1 MILVDTSVLI
11 HFFKG
16 VESESSRRFKIVLQ
30 REIPFGINSLIFQE
44 VLQGAGSEKEY
55 LILKKYLETQ
65 RFYHLKEPI
74 ESFAKAAKIY
84 LDCRKRGITIRST
97 IDCLIAQTALE
108 NDLLLLHADSDFD
121 LMAKVIP
128 LKFFDRPVLSL

>member
-16 VESESSRRFKIVLQ
+16 IDSKSSQKFRTILQ

-55 LILKKYLETQ
+55 LTLKKYLETQ

-74 ESFAKAAKIY
+74 DSFAKAAKIY
-84 LDCRKRGITIRST
+84 LDCRKKGITIRST

-108 NDLLLLHADSDFD
+108 NDLLLLHEDNDFD

-128 LKFFDRPVLSL
+128 LKFFN

>member
-16 VESESSRRFKIVLQ
+16 IDSKSSQKFRTILQ

-55 LILKKYLETQ
+55 LTLKKYLETQ
-65 RFYHLKEPI
+65 RFYHLREPI

-84 LDCRKRGITIRST
+84 LDCRKKGITIRST

-108 NDLLLLHADSDFD
+108 NNLLLLHEDSDFD

-128 LKFFDRPVLSL
+128 LKFFN

>member
-16 VESESSRRFKIVLQ
+16 VDSESSRKFRIILQ
-30 REIPFGINSLIFQE
+30 RGIPFGINSLIFQE

-55 LILKKYLETQ
+55 LTLKKYLETQ
-65 RFYHLKEPI
+65 RFYHLKDPI
-74 ESFAKAAKIY
+74 DSFAKAAKIY
-84 LDCRKRGITIRST
+84 LDLRKKGNTIRST

-108 NDLLLLHADSDFD
+108 NDLLLLHEDSDFD

-128 LKFFDRPVLSL
+128 LKFFN

>member
-16 VESESSRRFKIVLQ
+16 IDSKSSQKFRTILQ

-55 LILKKYLETQ
+55 LTLKKYLETQ

-84 LDCRKRGITIRST
+84 LDCRKKGITIRST

-108 NDLLLLHADSDFD
+108 NNLLLLHEDSDFD

-128 LKFFDRPVLSL
+128 LKFFN

>member
-11 HFFKG
+11 QFFKG
-16 VESESSRRFKIVLQ
+16 ANSGGCKKFTGALQ
-30 REIPFGINSLIFQE
+30 RRIPFGISSLIFQE
-44 VLQGAGSEKEY
+44 VLQGAASEKDY
-55 LILKKYLETQ
+55 LTLKRYLETQ
-65 RFYHLKEPI
+65 RFYHLNDPI

-108 NDLLLLHADSDFD
+108 NDLVLLHEDNDFD
-121 LMAKVIP
+121 LMAKVNP
-128 LKFFDRPVLSL
+128 LKFFH

>member
-16 VESESSRRFKIVLQ
+16 VDSESSRRFRMVLQ
-30 REIPFGINSLIFQE
+30 RGIPFGINSLIFQE

-55 LILKKYLETQ
+55 FTLKKYLGTQ
-65 RFYHLKEPI
+65 RFYHLKDPI

-84 LDCRKRGITIRST
+84 VDCRKKGITIRST
-97 IDCLIAQTALE
+97 IDCLIAQTVLE
-108 NDLLLLHADSDFD
+108 NDLLLLHEDSDFD

-128 LKFFDRPVLSL
+128 LKFFT

>member
-11 HFFKG
+11 RFLKG
-16 VESESSRRFKIVLQ
+16 ATSQNSRKFSNILQ
-30 REIPFGINSLIFQE
+30 RGMPFGINSLILQE

-55 LILKKYLETQ
+55 LTLKKYLETQ
-65 RFYHLKEPI
+65 RFYHLNDPI
-74 ESFAKAAKIY
+74 GSFAEAAKIY
-84 LDCRKRGITIRST
+84 LDCRKKGITIRST

-108 NDLLLLHADSDFD
+108 NNLLLLHEDSDFD

-128 LKFFDRPVLSL
+128 LKFFN

>member
-11 HFFKG
+11 RFFKG
-16 VESESSRRFKIVLQ
+16 ADSESSRKFRMVLQ
-30 REIPFGINSLIFQE
+30 RGIPFGINSVIFQE

-55 LILKKYLETQ
+55 LTLKKYLETQ
-65 RFYHLKEPI
+65 RFYHLREPV

-84 LDCRKRGITIRST
+84 LDCRKKGITIRST
-97 IDCLIAQTALE
+97 IDCLIAQTVLE
-108 NDLLLLHADSDFD
+108 NDLLLLHEDSDFD

-128 LKFFDRPVLSL
+128 LKFFN

>member
-16 VESESSRRFKIVLQ
+16 IDNKSNRKFKIVLQ
-30 REIPFGINSLIFQE
+30 RGMPFGINSLIFQE

-55 LILKKYLETQ
+55 LTLKKYLETQ
-65 RFYHLKEPI
+65 RFYHLKDPI
-74 ESFAKAAKIY
+74 GSFAEAAKIY
-84 LDCRKRGITIRST
+84 LDCRKKGITIRST

-108 NDLLLLHADSDFD
+108 NDLLLLHEDSDFD

-128 LKFFDRPVLSL
+128 LKFFN

>member
-16 VESESSRRFKIVLQ
+16 VESEGSQKLRMVLE
-30 REIPFGINSLIFQE
+30 RGISFGINSLIFQE
-44 VLQGAGSEKEY
+44 VLQGAVSEKEY
-55 LILKKYLETQ
+55 LTLRQYLETQ
-65 RFYHLKEPI
+65 RFYHLREPI
-74 ESFAKAAKIY
+74 DSYAKAAKIY
-84 LDCRKRGITIRST
+84 LDCRKKGITIRST

-108 NDLLLLHADSDFD
+108 NDLFLLHEDQDFD

-128 LKFFDRPVLSL
+128 LKFFN

>member
-11 HFFKG
+11 RFLKG
-16 VESESSRRFKIVLQ
+16 ATSENSRKFSIILQ
-30 REIPFGINSLIFQE
+30 RGMPFGINSLIFQE

-55 LILKKYLETQ
+55 LTLKKYLETQ
-65 RFYHLKEPI
+65 RFYHLNDPI
-74 ESFAKAAKIY
+74 GSFAEAAKIY
-84 LDCRKRGITIRST
+84 LDCRKKGITIRST

-108 NDLLLLHADSDFD
+108 NNLLLLHEDSDFD

-128 LKFFDRPVLSL
+128 LKFFN

>member
-11 HFFKG
+11 RFLKG
-16 VESESSRRFKIVLQ
+16 ATSENSRKFSNILQ
-30 REIPFGINSLIFQE
+30 RGMPFGINSLILQE

-55 LILKKYLETQ
+55 LTLKEYLETQ
-65 RFYHLKEPI
+65 RFYHLKDPI
-74 ESFAKAAKIY
+74 DSFAKAAKIY
-84 LDCRKRGITIRST
+84 LDCRKKGITIRST

-108 NDLLLLHADSDFD
+108 NNLLLLHEDSDFD

-128 LKFFDRPVLSL
+128 LKFFN